1 MTGKCTSRRAFLE
14 SAGIAGLALT
24 VARPSVAGMVR
35 HGSAKQPN
43 IVFIMTDDMGYADLS
58 CYGAVGYKT
67 PALDRLAAEGVRFD
81 QAYANAP
88 ICSPTRTALVT
99 GRYQGRYKA
108 GLAEPNTRFEPGDQL
123 PLSTAT
129 VASLLKRAGYRTAFV
144 GKWHVC
150 KVPEYSPLR
159 YGYDSFFG
167 IPAGAA
173 DYFSY
178 DAKYGGRRSGDGL
191 YNGDERVERH
201 GYLTDILADEAIRQI
216 KAGGEQPLFLS
227 LHFNAPHWP
236 WEGPEDTAR
245 INDYDALNDLA
256 GGSLETYAKMMTNMD
271 ANVGRVLA
279 ALRSAGM
286 EKDTIVVFTSDNGGE
301 RYSNTW
307 PLVGYKGE
315 LLEGGIRV
323 PMIVRW
329 PGHIQPGSRC
339 DQVAISMD
347 TVPTFLAAAG
357 AVIPPELE
365 GMNLLPQLLGG
376 TKTDRTLYWR
386 MKAANQAAV
395 REGNWKYVRIGDKE
409 MLFDIAKDPRER
421 AQLQGRHPEILATL
435 KSKWEAWN
443 ATMLPY
449 PANSPSEATVS
460 IYGDR
465 Y

>member
-1 MTGKCTSRRAFLE
+1 MTDHRTSRRAFLE

-24 VARPSVAGMVR
+24 VARPSFAQTVR
-35 HGSAKQPN
+35 HDGAKRPN
-43 IVFIMTDDMGYADLS
+43 IVFIMADDMGYADLS

-67 PALDRLAAEGVRFD
+67 PVLDRLAAEGARFD

-108 GLAEPNTRFEPGDQL
+108 GLAEPNQQFLPGDHL
-123 PLSTAT
+123 PLGTPT
-129 VASLLKRAGYRTAFV
+129 VASLLKGAGYRTAFV

-150 KVPEYSPLR
+150 RVPEYAPTR

-167 IPAGAA
+167 IPGGAA
-173 DYFSY
+173 DYFTY

-191 YNGDERVERH
+191 YDGDKRVERK
-201 GYLTDILADEAIRQI
+201 GYLTDLLADEAIRQI
-216 KAGGEQPLFLS
+216 KAGGDEPLFLS

-236 WEGPEDTAR
+236 WEGPEDAAR
-245 INDYDALNDLA
+245 TNDYDTLLDLA
-256 GGSLETYAKMMTNMD
+256 GGSLKTYAEMMANMD
-271 ANVGRVLA
+271 ANIGRVLA

-301 RYSNTW
+301 RYSNSW

-329 PGHIQPGSRC
+329 PRHVRPGTRC
-339 DQVAISMD
+339 NQVAISMD

-357 AVIPPELE
+357 AAIPHELE
-365 GMNLLPQLLGG
+365 GMNLLPQLSGEAPVS
-376 TKTDRTLYWR
+376 RTLYWR
-386 MKAANQAAV
+386 MKAAGQAAV
-395 REGNWKYVRIGDKE
+395 REGNWKFLRMGNKE
-409 MLFDIAKDPRER
+409 MLFNIAKDPRER
-421 AQLQGRHPEILATL
+421 AQLQDKHREVLATL

-449 PANSPSEATVS
+449 PANSPSEATDT